1 MLSQSNPRYVKCIKP
16 NSEKKP
22 KILDSNDVM
31 DQLLCAGVLEAIK
44 IRKQGYNIRRTK
56 EEFYNTY
63 KILTPNVKLNNN
75 FTEAVKNMLKILCDL
90 DEMKTIMK
98 GKKKMI
104 QVGKNIV
111 FMKEEISLDKIGR
124 HTYK

>member
-90 DEMKTIMK
+90 DEM
-98 GKKKMI
+98 
-104 QVGKNIV
+104 
-111 FMKEEISLDKIGR
+111 
-124 HTYK
+124 